1 MSLPILTIIYSIFVL
16 FFFHEVIIFGNTFAS
31 GDTFNPYAIHHI
43 LDQFRLASSE
53 WPQWQPWIFSGMPTL
68 EAFTYVNL
76 LYLPSYFLD
85 FLGVSDLNIQFI
97 HLVFSAISM
106 FYLVHKLIENRK
118 IAFISGLLWMLNP
131 FLITMIVYGHGSQ
144 MMTAA
149 FFPITLLLL
158 LRLKD
163 EQTIL
168 NMLLFS
174 LFLGLQLQRAHV
186 QIAYYSCMLLG
197 FFFIY
202 SLFQNRNK
210 KYAAFFFSG
219 IIIAF
224 LIASHIYLPS
234 LDYRD
239 MSIRSGDM
247 GSFAYATNWSMHPKE
262 LLTYLMPNFFGF
274 GGSTYTGFMPFTD
287 FPNYVGLLVLLFALL
302 SLKQFNKMKLF
313 FWLVVVVSI
322 LLSFGKYF
330 EIFYQFF
337 YNYLPFFSSFRVPS
351 MILILSNF
359 CIYIL
364 CAFGLKDFLKM
375 IKNKFPQIQS
385 TIILYIF
392 LILSL
397 IDIYRIDSRI
407 INPQQDLGQ
416 QNQITSIDNFESVF
430 VEDETIIFLKENLG
444 LNRIYPAGS
453 LFTDPKFKYHGIESV
468 GGYHPAKFGH
478 YSELLKNTNN
488 LLSIPVLQFLNVKYF
503 ISPVEI
509 SHPKLVLEK
518 QSIFQSVNG
527 NKKVYIY
534 NLNQSNPRAWF
545 VKDVIKE
552 DQNLY
557 NYLNAS
563 AFDPSKT
570 AIVNKLDD
578 SRYAVGKILNID
590 WDLERIVIDYE
601 AKEKGILVLSE
612 IYYPARW
619 KAYIDESEVEVFR
632 ANSVLRAVEVNAGT
646 NKIIFKFDDTL
657 FKILQTVSN
666 LIVLFIC
673 FYLLK
678 PKVMVLLKNFR

>member
-202 SLFQNRNK
+202 SLFHNRNK
-210 KYAAFFFSG
+210 KYAAFFFLG

-313 FWLVVVVSI
+313 FWLVIVVSI

-364 CAFGLKDFLKM
+364 CAYGLKDFLKM
-375 IKNKFPQIQS
+375 IKNKFPRIQS

-570 AIVNKLDD
+570 AIVNKLDN

>member
-202 SLFQNRNK
+202 SLFHNRNK

-570 AIVNKLDD
+570 AIVNKLDN

>member
-1 MSLPILTIIYSIFVL
+1 MNLAILILIYSIFVL
-16 FFFHEVIIFGNTFAS
+16 FFFYDVIIFSNTFAS
-31 GDTFNPYAIHHI
+31 GDSFNPYAIHHI
-43 LDQFRLASSE
+43 LDKLRLISSE

-97 HLVFSAISM
+97 HLVFSAVGM
-106 FYLVHKLIENRK
+106 FYLVQKLVENKK
-118 IAFISGLLWMLNP
+118 IAFISGLLWILNP
-131 FLITMIVYGHGSQ
+131 FLITMIVFGHGSQ

-149 FFPITLLLL
+149 FFPITLYLLI
-158 LRLKD
+158 RLKD
-163 EQTIL
+163 NQSIS
-168 NMLLFS
+168 NMLLFA
-174 LFLGLQLQRAHV
+174 LFLGFQLQRAHV
-186 QIAYYSCMLLG
+186 QIAYYACMLLG

-202 SLFQNRNK
+202 SFYQNRSK
-210 KYAAFFFSG
+210 KYAALFFSG

-234 LDYRD
+234 LDYRE
-239 MSIRSGDM
+239 MSIRSSDM

-262 LLTYLMPNFFGF
+262 LLTYIMPNYFGF
-274 GGSTYTGFMPFTD
+274 GGATYEGFMPFTD
-287 FPNYVGLLVLLFALL
+287 FPNYVGLFVLLFAFL
-302 SLKQFNKMKLF
+302 SLRKLTNLRIF
-313 FWLVVVVSI
+313 FWSVLVISI

-337 YNYLPFFSSFRVPS
+337 YNYLPFFNSFRVPS

-364 CAFGLKDFLKM
+364 SAYGLKDALES
-375 IKNKFPQIQS
+375 IEGKFPKIQS
-385 TIILYIF
+385 DIILSIF

-397 IDIYRIDSRI
+397 FDIYRIDNRI
-407 INPQQDLGQ
+407 INPNQDSGQ

-430 VEDETIIFLKENLG
+430 YEDETIIFLKENLG

-488 LLSIPVLQFLNVKYF
+488 LLSIPVLQFLNVKYI

-509 SHPKLVLEK
+509 SHQKLMLEK
-518 QSIFQSVNG
+518 KAIFQSVNG
-527 NKKVYIY
+527 KKNVYIY
-534 NLNQSNPRAWF
+534 HLDQSNPRAWF

-563 AFDPSKT
+563 AFNPSKT
-570 AIVNKLDD
+570 AIVNKLEN
-578 SRYAVGKILNID
+578 SRYSVGKILNID
-590 WDLERIVIDYE
+590 WDIEKIIIDYE

-619 KAYIDESEVEVFR
+619 KAYIDSNEVEVLK
-632 ANSVLRAVEVNAGT
+632 ANGVLRAVEVKAGT
-646 NKIIFKFDDTL
+646 NKIIFQYDNSL
-657 FKILQTVSN
+657 FKILHTVSN
-666 LIVLFIC
+666 LIILFIS
-673 FYLLK
+673 FYILQ
-678 PKVMVLLKNFR
+678 PKVMALLKNLR

>member
-1 MSLPILTIIYSIFVL
+1 MYLSIIILIYTIFVL
-16 FFFHEVIIFGNTFAS
+16 FFFNDVIIFGNTFAS
-31 GDTFNPYAIHHI
+31 GDSFNPYAIHHI
-43 LDQFRLASSE
+43 LDQIRLASSE

-85 FLGVSDLNIQFI
+85 LLGVSDLNIQFI
-97 HLVFSAISM
+97 HLVFSAVSM
-106 FYLVHKLIENRK
+106 FYLVQKLIQNKK

-163 EQTIL
+163 EQSIF
-168 NMLLFS
+168 NMLLFA

-197 FFFIY
+197 SFFIY
-202 SLFQNRNK
+202 SFYQNRNK
-210 KYAAFFFSG
+210 KYAALFFSG

-234 LDYRD
+234 LDYRE
-239 MSIRSGDM
+239 MSIRSSNM

-287 FPNYVGLLVLLFALL
+287 FPNYVGLPVLLFAFL
-302 SLKQFNKMKLF
+302 SCRKLNSIRLF
-313 FWLVVVVSI
+313 FWTVLIISI

-351 MILILSNF
+351 MILIVSNF
-359 CIYIL
+359 CMYIL
-364 CAFGLKDFLKM
+364 CAYGLKDALEI
-375 IKNKFPQIQS
+375 IKNKFPQIQTQ
-385 TIILYIF
+385 TIFYIF

-397 IDIYRIDSRI
+397 FDIYRVDSRI
-407 INPQQDLGQ
+407 INPRQDSGQ
-416 QNQITSIDNFESVF
+416 QNQITTIESFESVF
-430 VEDETIIFLKENLG
+430 NEDETIIFLKENLG

-509 SHPKLVLEK
+509 SHPKLILEK
-518 QSIFQSVNG
+518 ESVFQSVNG
-527 NKKVYIY
+527 RKKVYIY
-534 NLNQSNPRAWF
+534 NLDQSNPRAWF

-563 AFDPSKT
+563 AFNPSKT
-570 AIVNKLDD
+570 AIVDKLDD
-578 SRYAVGKILNID
+578 SRYTIGKILNID
-590 WDLERIVIDYE
+590 WDVEKIIIDYE
-601 AKEKGILVLSE
+601 ANEKGLLVLSE

-619 KAYIDESEVEVFR
+619 KAYIDETEVEVFR
-632 ANSVLRAVEVNAGT
+632 ANSVLRAVEVKAGT
-646 NKIIFKFDDTL
+646 NKIIFEYDNGL
-657 FKILQTVSN
+657 FNILHTVSN
-666 LIVLFIC
+666 LIVLFMC
-673 FYLLK
+673 FYLFK

>member
-1 MSLPILTIIYSIFVL
+1 MRFFILILAYSLSVL
-16 FFFHEVIIFGNTFAS
+16 FLFQDLIFFGNTFSS
-31 GDTFNPYAIHHI
+31 GDSYSPYAINHV
-43 LDQFRLASSE
+43 LDKIRFSSFE

-85 FLGVSDLNIQFI
+85 LLGISDLNIQFI
-97 HLVFSAISM
+97 HLVFSAIAM
-106 FYLVHKLIENRK
+106 FFLINKLVKNYK
-118 IAFISGLLWMLNP
+118 IAFISGLLWILNP
-131 FLITMIVYGHGSQ
+131 FLVTMIVFGHGSQ

-149 FFPITLLLL
+149 YFPVTLYFLLQ
-158 LRLKD
+158 LKD
-163 EQTIL
+163 NQSLSNIF
-168 NMLLFS
+168 LFA

-186 QIAYYSCMLLG
+186 QIAYYACMLLG

-202 SLFQNRNK
+202 SFYQTRNK
-210 KYAAFFFSG
+210 KYATSFFSG

-234 LDYRD
+234 LEYRE
-239 MSIRSGDM
+239 MSIRSSVM
-247 GSFAYATNWSMHPKE
+247 GSFDYATNWSMHPTE
-262 LLTYLMPNFFGF
+262 LFTYLIPDYFGF
-274 GGSTYTGFMPFTD
+274 GGLLYDGFMPFTD
-287 FPNYVGLLVLLFALL
+287 FPNYVGSLVILFSFFSLINISKERIFFWILLIMTILL
-302 SLKQFNKMKLF
+302 SL
-313 FWLVVVVSI
+313 
-322 LLSFGKYF
+322 GKYF

-337 YNYLPFFSSFRVPS
+337 YNYLPFFNSFRVPS

-359 CIYIL
+359 CLYIL
-364 CAFGLKDFLKM
+364 SAYGIKDFFKM
-375 IKNKFPQIQS
+375 FKEGFPQFKAEL
-385 TIILYIF
+385 IIYAF
-392 LILSL
+392 LVFSL
-397 IDIYRIDSRI
+397 IDIYRINNRI
-407 INPQQDLGQ
+407 INPKEDSGQ
-416 QNQITSIDNFESVF
+416 QNQITTIDNFESVF
-430 VEDETIIFLKENLG
+430 NEDETIIFLKENLG

-509 SHPKLVLEK
+509 SHPKLILEK
-518 QSIFQSVNG
+518 ESVFQSVNG
-527 NKKVYIY
+527 SNKVYIY
-534 NLNQSNPRAWF
+534 NLDQSNPRAWF

-563 AFDPSKT
+563 AFNPSKT
-570 AIVNKLDD
+570 AIVDKLDD
-578 SRYAVGKILNID
+578 SRYAIGKILNID
-590 WDLERIVIDYE
+590 WNVEKIVIDYE

-619 KAYIDESEVEVFR
+619 KAYIDEFEVEVLK
-632 ANSVLRAVEVNAGT
+632 ANGVLRAVEVKAGT
-646 NKIIFKFDDTL
+646 NQIIFEYDNTL
-657 FKILQTVSN
+657 FKRLHILSN

-678 PKVMVLLKNFR
+678 PKVMALLKNFK